1 MRSMWDGEQNMEK
14 LIRMGTEMRKKEKY
28 GEKGIKVSGKKKDGG
43 TRNMRNGNEK
53 NEKDCS
59 KLGLKNCFDLQVKLG
74 SRSKQVNKRQG
85 SGG

>member
-1 MRSMWDGEQNMEK
+1 MGWRTEYGEVNKNGNGNEK
-14 LIRMGTEMRKKEKY
+14 KKEKY

-74 SRSKQVNKRQG
+74 SRSK
-85 SGG
+85 